1 MDDSQD
7 IVIVVFGLEKVLI
20 SYFSCFTC
28 CQGITFLDSRL
39 LESKSSGQFCFN
51 SLATSGLVVRFCFS
65 LLVWNTSVGVYPADI
80 VFSMY
85 F

>member
-20 SYFSCFTC
+20 LYFSCFTS
-28 CQGITFLDSRL
+28 CQGITFLDSRVL
-39 LESKSSGQFCFN
+39 KSSGQFCFN
-51 SLATSGLVVRFCFS
+51 SSATSGLVVRFCFS
-65 LLVWNTSVGVYPADI
+65 LLVWHKSEGIYPADI